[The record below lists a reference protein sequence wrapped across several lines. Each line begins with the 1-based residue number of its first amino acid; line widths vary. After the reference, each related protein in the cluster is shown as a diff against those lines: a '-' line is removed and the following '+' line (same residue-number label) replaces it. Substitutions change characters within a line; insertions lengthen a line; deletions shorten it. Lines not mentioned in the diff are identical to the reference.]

1 MIEFVGTTFPA
12 TATWYPHESAT
23 IASIRA
29 QIEHKFADKRNLL
42 INTTWFGPQYNN
54 SGYSNFLNCVRDQ
67 QFDHMFLLSAVDP
80 VVLSPELI
88 AEMAQ
93 QAGAGR
99 VFLLGNF
106 DGEYEFNLPSVVV
119 GKMFHSYSEGE
130 ITPIEFTH
138 VFLNYN
144 RKPHAHRVGLIQ
156 QLREQGLDEYG
167 VITLGSDAGK
177 AELTVNDA
185 DITGTRDSMGF
196 DTGSMR
202 FGIADDIHSL
212 GRLDIWNSHFL
223 NIVSE
228 TEFLPWDHRFVT
240 EKTWKPIIGLRPFVI
255 NGQTKIYKWLREQGF
270 RTFNQY
276 WSDIDVEDGSELR
289 VHTNIV
295 AVVDKL
301 RGLGPQRLLQM
312 YHSMREDLLWNRR
325 RFVEFSRE
333 QQHRI
338 DHLL

>member
-23 IASIRA
+23 IASIHK
-29 QIEHKFADKRNLL
+29 QIDVKFPNSRNLF

-54 SGYSNFLNCVRDQ
+54 SGYNNFLNTVKHQ
-67 QFDHMFLLSAVDP
+67 QFDNMFLLSAVDP
-80 VVLSPELI
+80 IALTPKLI
-88 AEMAQ
+88 TEMSQ
-93 QAGAGR
+93 KAGADH
-99 VFLLGNF
+99 VYCLGNF
-106 DGEYEFNLPSVVV
+106 DGAHEFNLPSVVV
-119 GKMFHSYSEGE
+119 GKMFQHYHEEE
-130 ITPIEFTH
+130 ITPVEFAH

-144 RKPHAHRVGLIQ
+144 RKPHAHRVKLIQ
-156 QLREQGLDEYG
+156 HLREQGLDDYG
-167 VITLGSDAGK
+167 VITLGSDAGT
-177 AELTVNDA
+177 AELTVDDGN
-185 DITGTRDSMGF
+185 ITGTQDSMGF

-228 TEFLPWDHRFVT
+228 TEFLPWDNRFVT

-276 WSDIDVEDGSELR
+276 WSNINVEDESELT
-289 VHTNIV
+289 VHANIV
-295 AVVDKL
+295 AVVNKL

-312 YHSMREDLLWNRR
+312 YHSMREDLQWNRQ

-338 DHLL
+338 DNLL